1 MPINLYESLGRVGLI
16 MNGEPSV
23 VITRAI
29 TTKVVEEPPRSKLYE
44 KQCAL
49 EVYCQW
55 HGLHV
60 PKARSAKLPR
70 DNIAKIL
77 DLI

>member
-1 MPINLYESLGRVGLI
+1 
-16 MNGEPSV
+16 MNGETSV
-23 VITRAI
+23 ATTRAI
-29 TTKVVEEPPRSKLYE
+29 TTEVVEEPPWSKLYE

-70 DNIAKIL
+70 DNIANIL
-77 DLI
+77 DLIQRENAKCNED

>member
-1 MPINLYESLGRVGLI
+1 MI
-16 MNGEPSV
+16 GEPSV
-23 VITRAI
+23 ATTRTI
-29 TTKVVEEPPRSKLYE
+29 TTKVTEEPPWSKLYE
-44 KQCAL
+44 KRCEL
-49 EVYCQW
+49 EVYFRW